1 MFSRQSGRVAIC
13 LRCQA
18 KALLQAGRSCQPFA
32 LSEVRRSRFHSS
44 ISSLEQADALS
55 LSQTTRN
62 SESSPHG
69 NRYKNKRL
77 FIRGKLRGKK
87 GREVREDTAALPVH
101 SLGKPAE
108 VIILRDAGIEQEE
121 DTEALPTFETSGPSQ
136 RLSNEEILA
145 SLAQDKRTSSQ
156 AEVDEQIRALRPTN
170 TRDGHISSIGKQ
182 DYEALHKAL
191 VDSFT
196 SQQLKSHLKRN
207 QPDAELPAVADK
219 RAGFAPWRLGTSSI
233 EKALSQAKY
242 RTATGGTSLSAKQ
255 KFAAR
260 IIQELWHTDIAQ
272 DVNSVG
278 ELEIQISR
286 PCLTLFMANGA

>member
-1 MFSRQSGRVAIC
+1 MFSLQSGRVAIC

-18 KALLQAGRSCQPFA
+18 KALLQAGRSCQPLA
-32 LSEVRRSRFHSS
+32 LSEVRRSRFHTSL
-44 ISSLEQADALS
+44 SSLEQANALP
-55 LSQTTRN
+55 LSQTIRN
-62 SESSPHG
+62 SESSQHG
-69 NRYKNKRL
+69 DRYKNKRL

-108 VIILRDAGIEQEE
+108 VIILRDAGIEREE

-136 RLSNEEILA
+136 RLSKEEILA

-156 AEVDEQIRALRPTN
+156 AEVDEQILALRPTN
-170 TRDGHISSIGKQ
+170 TRDGHISSTIRKQ
-182 DYEALHKAL
+182 DCEALHRAL
-191 VDSFT
+191 VDGFT
-196 SQQLKSHLKRN
+196 SEQLKNHLKQN
-207 QPDAELPAVADK
+207 PPDAELPPVAGK
-219 RAGFAPWRLGTSSI
+219 RAAFAPWRPGTSSI
-233 EKALSQAKY
+233 ERALSLKY
-242 RTATGGTSLSAKQ
+242 RTAIGGTSLSPKQ
-255 KFAAR
+255 KFATR
-260 IIQELWHTDIAQ
+260 IIQELWHIDIAQ